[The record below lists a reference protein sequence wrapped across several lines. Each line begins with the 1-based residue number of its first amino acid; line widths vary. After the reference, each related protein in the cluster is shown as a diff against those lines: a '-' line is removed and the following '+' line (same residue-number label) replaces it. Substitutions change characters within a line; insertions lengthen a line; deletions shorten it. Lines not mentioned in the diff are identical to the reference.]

1 MYGEEQYERSQ
12 SYRYVRV
19 IPPQG
24 SNYIW
29 AVLSVMF
36 QASRPSLS
44 DQHDIDHFLND
55 ERMLNLLA
63 TVKTTKSM
71 HVAIS
76 IIKKATS
83 KQRRVFIKRITM
95 VHKHRT
101 IDPGTKINIL
111 KSLEKVK
118 EVELYAKFKEIKE
131 TNYKAEW
138 ADYTSEFELESRSDF
153 ESSSSEDSDSSE
165 GSEGDGDGDGET
177 DDSDS
182 SNVDEYVGGDSSSW

>member
-1 MYGEEQYERSQ
+1 MYGEQQIGRSQ
-12 SYRYVRV
+12 QNLIR
-19 IPPQG
+19 ITPPQG

-36 QASRPSLS
+36 QSSRPSLS

-55 ERMLNLLA
+55 EKMLNLLSS
-63 TVKTTKSM
+63 VKTAKSM
-71 HVAIS
+71 HIAIS

-83 KQRRVFIKRITM
+83 RQRRVFIKRIIM

-111 KSLEKVK
+111 KCLEKVK
-118 EVELYAKFKEIKE
+118 EAELYAKFKEIKE
-131 TNYKAEW
+131 TNYQAEW

-153 ESSSSEDSDSSE
+153 ESSSSEDTDSSE
-165 GSEGDGDGDGET
+165 GDM

-182 SNVDEYVGGDSSSW
+182 SNVDRYEGGNHSNSSSW